1 MYIYVCISH
10 TNLLSSGLSQLIVRT
25 TSIPFPALIRVLRLI
40 STLIRHYDSLLSAE
54 CEIFLNNIFQFID
67 SDKHLWQ
74 RTAAL
79 EVRLRACK
87 RTLSIDWNYSLFC
100 RADFCCT
107 HMLSLSLSLALSPIR
122 TVNCKAFNEICV
134 NPELLLKVFQRYDC
148 QPGGTK
154 IFNKIVRHEYFYD
167 CGSKRIL
174 GERFRTVYWTSMRYC
189 RFLEGYC
196 NT

>member
-107 HMLSLSLSLALSPIR
+107 HMLSLSLSRSLSLPYALWIARLSMKYVLIPSYCWRFFSAMIA
-122 TVNCKAFNEICV
+122 NLEAQKFS
-134 NPELLLKVFQRYDC
+134 
-148 QPGGTK
+148 TK
-154 IFNKIVRHEYFYD
+154 
-167 CGSKRIL
+167 
-174 GERFRTVYWTSMRYC
+174 
-189 RFLEGYC
+189 
-196 NT
+196 